1 MRGLNM
7 NIVKIE
13 NGTYN
18 NTEIN
23 GCFPLVKGI
32 TKSKDG
38 SYFVKVKVT
47 DSDERV
53 FAGRDACRIKID
65 NQDQVTEVE
74 NVKLGKEVAETDE
87 QGMDRIKER
96 FEILEEMTNATLDG
110 IVRGMVVT
118 GPPGVGKTYGVEQV
132 LEKDSLFDMMADK
145 PLRHTFVKGAMSAIG
160 LYSKLYE
167 YKDSKNILVL
177 DDCDTILFN
186 EDALNILKA
195 ALDSCKKR
203 KISWNTD
210 SNLLRREGVP
220 SSFEFNGSVIF
231 ITNIKFDN
239 MRSTKIRDHLEAI
252 LSRCHY
258 LDLTLDTTRD
268 KLLRIKQIAREGG
281 LFDTKGLTK
290 IQEQEIIEFMYE
302 NKNKLR
308 EISLRMAQKIA
319 DLRNM
324 DSNRWKVLTEST
336 CMKRA
341 V

>member
-1 MRGLNM
+1 M

-13 NGTYN
+13 NGLYN
-18 NTEIN
+18 NTEIT
-23 GCFPLVKGI
+23 GVFPLIKGL

-38 SYFVKVKVT
+38 SYFVKIKTT
-47 DSDERV
+47 DSDEKV
-53 FAGRDACRIKID
+53 FKGRDACRVRIQY
-65 NQDQVTEVE
+65 QDQVTEVE
-74 NVKLGKEVAETDE
+74 GSAGKEKVETDE

-132 LEKDSLFDMMADK
+132 LEKDSLFDMMANR
-145 PLRHTFVKGAMSAIG
+145 PMRHTFVKGAMSALG
-160 LYSKLYE
+160 LYTTLYNFR
-167 YKDSKNILVL
+167 DSKNIVVL

-195 ALDSCKKR
+195 ALDSCTKR
-203 KISWNTD
+203 KICWNTD

-220 SSFEFNGSVIF
+220 SQYEFNGSVIF
-231 ITNIKFDN
+231 ITNLKFDN
-239 MRSTKIRDHLEAI
+239 MRQTKIKDHLEAI

-290 IQEQEIIEFMYE
+290 IQEQEIIDFMYD
-302 NKNKLR
+302 KQDKLR

-324 DSNRWKVLTEST
+324 DKNRWKVLTEST

-341 V
+341 A